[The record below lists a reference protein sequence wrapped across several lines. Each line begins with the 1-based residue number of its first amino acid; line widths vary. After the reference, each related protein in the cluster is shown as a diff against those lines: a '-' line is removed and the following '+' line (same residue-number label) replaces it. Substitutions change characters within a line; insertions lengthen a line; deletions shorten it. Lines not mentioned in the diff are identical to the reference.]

1 MIDIIIAMIPGGA
14 WTALAGL
21 ATAIIAAMFGAYRKG
36 RKAERARQDQADLK
50 AVREKKEID
59 DELANLGPAD
69 VDERFERYRR

>member
-1 MIDIIIAMIPGGA
+1 
-14 WTALAGL
+14 
-21 ATAIIAAMFGAYRKG
+21 MFGAYRKG